1 MKILKHMSI
10 LGGKK
15 SGSKIPSQ
23 EFAVIGLG
31 RFGTS
36 LAKSLVQNGHT
47 VLGADRSMELVQRH
61 SHEITQTV
69 QLDST
74 DEEALK
80 EIDIASYPTVIVAI
94 GQNFEANLMTAVALK
109 SLGVQHVICKATT
122 IMQRDILKRVGA
134 DQIVLPEYEAGAR
147 LADQLVQPLVVG
159 QMILAPGVRVIEVK
173 VPQHFVGLN
182 LETINPVGRFSLNIV
197 AIQRGDNVLVSPKKG
212 TVLRQDDLLV
222 VIGSSDDVRKFSS
235 QS

>member
-1 MKILKHMSI
+1 MSI
-10 LGGKK
+10 FGGNGGRHKVA
-15 SGSKIPSQ
+15 SQ

-36 LAKSLVQNGHT
+36 LARTLVENGHT
-47 VLGADRSMELVQRH
+47 VLGVDRSIELVQRH

-80 EIDIASYPTVIVAI
+80 EIDISSYPTVVVAI
-94 GQNFEANLMTAVALK
+94 GQNFEANLMTTVALK
-109 SLGVQHVICKATT
+109 GLGVKHVICKATT
-122 IMQRDILKRVGA
+122 TMQRDILKRVGA

-159 QMILAPGVRVIEVK
+159 QMILAPGVRIIEVK
-173 VPQHFVGLN
+173 VPEQYVGMS
-182 LETINPVGRFSLNIV
+182 LEAINSIGKYSLDII
-197 AIQRGDNVLVSPKKG
+197 AIQRGDTVLVSPKKG
-212 TVLRQDDLLV
+212 TVLRAEDLLV
-222 VIGSSDDVRKFSS
+222 VIGSSQNVQKFSS
-235 QS
+235 SS